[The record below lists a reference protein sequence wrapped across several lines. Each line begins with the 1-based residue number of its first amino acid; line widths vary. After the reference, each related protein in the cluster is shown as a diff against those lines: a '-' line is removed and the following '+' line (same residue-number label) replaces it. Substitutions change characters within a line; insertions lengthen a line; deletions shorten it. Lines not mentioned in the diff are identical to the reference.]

1 MDDGDADIVLEPYLG
16 NKDGDGDDDDGGSLA
31 PKQPPTIVPQVTTL
45 EISSRLP
52 DCPSF
57 QLKLSI
63 TAAPGCGGI
72 AWPAGLVRCRDQ

>member
-1 MDDGDADIVLEPYLG
+1 MDDSGAEIVLEPYLG
-16 NKDGDGDDDDGGSLA
+16 NKHDDDEDSLA
-31 PKQPPTIVPQVTTL
+31 PKQPPTIVPRVTTL
-45 EISSRLP
+45 DISSRLP

-63 TAAPGCGGI
+63 NAAPGCGGI